1 MLMLVLGLLLFVGVH
16 SVGIVAYDWRIHCQT
31 RIGREFWKL
40 GFTVISITGF
50 ILLVYGYAQTR
61 TVPVYIFEPYLWTR
75 QLALP
80 LNWFALILISAAY
93 IPGNHFKQKLGHPMY
108 AGVKLWAL
116 AHLLANGRL
125 GDLLLFGIFLVWAI
139 VGFSVSRR
147 QDRRDGVLYAPAN
160 ISRTAITVLA
170 GTAVGA
176 VFVHGLHQFLM
187 GVSPL

>member
-93 IPGNHFKQKLGHPMY
+93 IPANHFKQKLGHPMY
-108 AGVKLWAL
+108 VGVKLWAL

-147 QDRRDGVLYAPAN
+147 RDRRDGVLYAPAN

-176 VFVHGLHQFLM
+176 VFVNGLHQFLM

>member
-1 MLMLVLGLLLFVGVH
+1 MLMLALGLLLFVGVH

-31 RIGREFWKL
+31 RIGRKFWKL

-93 IPGNHFKQKLGHPMY
+93 IPANHFKQKLGHPMY

-147 QDRRDGVLYAPAN
+147 RDRRDRVLYAPAH

-176 VFVHGLHQFLM
+176 IFVHGLHQFLM